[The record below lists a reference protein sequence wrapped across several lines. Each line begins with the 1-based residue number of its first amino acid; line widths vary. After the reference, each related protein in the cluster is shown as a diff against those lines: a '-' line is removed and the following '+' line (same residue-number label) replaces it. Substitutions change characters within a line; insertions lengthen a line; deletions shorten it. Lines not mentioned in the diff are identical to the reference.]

1 MAHIDII
8 PVDLPGS
15 ESKKTLQFSSD
26 LFQGFNSPCRFEG
39 SVQQLE
45 VIGEIPR
52 SIDGTF
58 YRVMPDHHY
67 PPFVQNDIHFNGDGV
82 ISAFKI
88 ENGEC
93 DFQQQPV
100 RTHRFLAENKHR
112 RALFGKYRNAYTD
125 NPIVEGVLRTV
136 SNTNI
141 VFHRGVLLA
150 LKEDGPPFAMDP
162 TTLETFGVWD
172 FQGQIKTPTFTA
184 HPKFDPLTGDMV
196 CYGYEAKGEGSKDIV
211 VYNIDKEGKKTDE
224 VWVKAPWCGMIHD
237 IGITKNYIIFPL
249 TPITVDVDRVKRG
262 GNHFAWQPT
271 LDQAYGILPRRG
283 AKSEDMKWF
292 YANNAFHGH
301 VANAYENEEGKIV
314 IDLTVADGN
323 VFFFFPEDES
333 KVVKG
338 PPRFNSPMHRWV
350 FDPKAPNGTRYKP
363 HELYDTQ
370 GEFAR
375 SDDRYLGQPYEN
387 FFLCVIDPTKPY
399 NFQKCGP
406 PAGGLFNCYGHFNW
420 KTHSKSVWFAGDC
433 STVQEP
439 VFIPR
444 SHDAPEG
451 DGYLVGLVNRLDEL
465 RNDLVIL
472 DTARPFEDGP
482 IAVIKLP
489 FKLRTGLHGNFVESK
504 DIKEWNERLPRD
516 QIPRQNVEEVIKAKA
531 GSVYK
536 DGLKPI
542 MSGILQPAINGG
554 TNGVNGTH

>member
-15 ESKKTLQFSSD
+15 ESKKPLHFTGD
-26 LFQGFNSPCRFEG
+26 IFQGFNSPCRFEG
-39 SVQQLE
+39 CVEQLE
-45 VIGEIPR
+45 VWGEIPL

-67 PPFVQNDIHFNGDGV
+67 PPFVQNEIHFNGDGV

-88 ENGEC
+88 ANGEC
-93 DFQQQPV
+93 DFQQMAV
-100 RTHRFLAENKHR
+100 RTHRFLAEKRHR

-125 NPIVEGVLRTV
+125 NPIVEGVLRTI

-162 TTLETFGVWD
+162 TTLETYGVWD
-172 FQGQIKTPTFTA
+172 FQGQIKTPTSTA

-196 CYGYEAKGEGSKDIV
+196 CYGYEAKGEGSKDVV
-211 VYNIDKEGKKTDE
+211 VYNLDKEGKKTE
-224 VWVKAPWCGMIHD
+224 E
-237 IGITKNYIIFPL
+237 NYIIFPL
-249 TPITVDVDRVKRG
+249 TSITADIDRIKRG
-262 GNHFAWQPT
+262 GNHFAWQPQ
-271 LDQAYGILPRRG
+271 LDQAYGVLPRHG
-283 AKSEDMKWF
+283 AKSEDIKWF
-292 YANNAFHGH
+292 YADNAFHGH

-314 IDLTVADGN
+314 MDLTVADGN
-323 VFFFFPEDES
+323 VFYFFPEDES
-333 KVVKG
+333 KVSAPARVK
-338 PPRFNSPMHRWV
+338 FTSPMHRWV
-350 FDPKAPNGTRYKP
+350 FDPKAPTGTRYQP
-363 HELYDTQ
+363 YELFDTQ

-375 SDDRYLGQPYEN
+375 SDDRYLGQPYN
-387 FFLCVIDPTKPY
+387 HFFLCVIDPTKPY

-406 PAGGLFNCYGHFNW
+406 PAGGLFNCYGHFDW
-420 KTHSKSVWFAGDC
+420 KTLSKSVWFAGDC

-444 SHDAPEG
+444 SADAPEG
-451 DGYLVGLVNRLDEL
+451 DGYLMGLVNRLDEL

-489 FKLRTGLHGNFVESK
+489 FKLRTGLHGNFVEAK
-504 DIKEWNERLPRD
+504 EIHEWNQRLPRD
-516 QIPRQNVEEVIKAKA
+516 QIPRQNIEEVIKPKP
-531 GSVYK
+531 GSVYR

-542 MSGILQPAINGG
+542 MSGILQPVAAVNG